1 MDNFDAN
8 QTVLLVDDEEIV
20 LNIGT
25 LLLDR
30 LGYNVLEARNGKEAL
45 TVYEENKDAIS
56 LVILDM
62 ILPDEQG
69 TDICIKLK
77 AINQD
82 VKILHSSGL
91 NGSHGNGAMECG
103 CKQFLPKPFRF
114 AELSEKV
121 KEVLEIHARS

>member
-1 MDNFDAN
+1 MTKIDENG
-8 QTVLLVDDEEIV
+8 TLLLVDDEDVV

-25 LLLDR
+25 LMLR
-30 LGYNVLEARNGKEAL
+30 KLGYKVIEARNGKEAMD
-45 TVYEENKDAIS
+45 VYAENKDTIS

-62 ILPDEQG
+62 ILPDEPG
-69 TDICIKLK
+69 TDICIKVK

>member
-1 MDNFDAN
+1 MATIYGNG
-8 QTVLLVDDEEIV
+8 TVLLVDDEDVV
-20 LNIGT
+20 LNIGS

-30 LGYNVLEARNGKEAL
+30 LGYNVMEARNGKEAMA
-45 TVYEENKDAIS
+45 VYEENKDAIS

-77 AINQD
+77 AVNQD

-91 NGSHGNGAMECG
+91 GAIHGNEAMECG

-114 AELSEKV
+114 AELSEKIE
-121 KEVLEIHARS
+121 EVLEARS